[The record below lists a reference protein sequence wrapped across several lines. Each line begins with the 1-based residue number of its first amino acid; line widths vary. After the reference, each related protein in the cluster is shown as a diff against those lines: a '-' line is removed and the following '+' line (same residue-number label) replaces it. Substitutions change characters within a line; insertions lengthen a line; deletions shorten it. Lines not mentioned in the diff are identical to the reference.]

1 MRLNVSSPRLDW
13 FGTFFFS
20 AVMCERGGGLRRH
33 SDRIES
39 GRTSFFSNLNTA
51 ILFKRPLLFVSRPVR
66 KRYENLYRL
75 EDFNL
80 VFFLFIVAGKPSET
94 WVAAPSARD
103 SWNDHSGTVF
113 PTRSTKQAI

>member
-1 MRLNVSSPRLDW
+1 
-13 FGTFFFS
+13 
-20 AVMCERGGGLRRH
+20 MCERGGGLRRH

-80 VFFLFIVAGKPSET
+80 DFFLLLQVSRVKPGSLR
-94 WVAAPSARD
+94 PQL
-103 SWNDHSGTVF
+103 GTVGTITVAQCF
-113 PTRSTKQAI
+113 LRYQRSKRFRCFMVSVQRRSGLECIN